1 MGLRIYNSLSRKKEE
16 FKPLDQ
22 GRVHIYVCGPTVYSE
37 PHIGHAKSYVSF
49 DVVVR
54 YFRYLGYTVKY
65 VQNITDVGHLTDD
78 ADEGED
84 KISKEARRAKI
95 EPMEIAQRYTW
106 SFFDAMDA
114 LNIIRPDISPHA
126 SGHIIEQIELITKL
140 IEKNI
145 AYEINGSVYFDVS
158 KFPEYGKLS
167 GRKVEELES
176 GGRIEI
182 NPEKRNPN
190 DFALWKKADPSHL
203 MRWPSPWGEGYPG
216 WHIEC
221 SAMSMKYLGE
231 TFDIHGGGLDNIF
244 PHHECEIA
252 QSEAVT
258 GKPFARYWMHNNMV
272 TVNGSKMGKSLGN
285 FFTVAEALSKYSP
298 ATIRYFVLSS
308 HYRNPLDFS
317 DKALQSAQ
325 TGIEKVQSTVGK
337 LKDLIA
343 SSSDL
348 KDFKPPFTVAE
359 YRKNFQD
366 SMDDDFNTPSAIAVL
381 FDLTR
386 ALNQYIADNS
396 KYHKPFLLE
405 IEKFYKDAGYDVL
418 GILEDRNE
426 QNQLISR
433 EYVEKMLN
441 AAIDIRNELRRQK
454 QWELSD
460 KIRDKLKELGF
471 TLVDQP
477 DGSTKW
483 EFEAKS

>member
-1 MGLRIYNSLSRKKEE
+1 MH
-16 FKPLDQ
+16 P

-49 DVVVR
+49 DIIVR
-54 YFRYLGYTVKY
+54 YFRYLGFAVKY

-84 KISKEARRAKI
+84 KISKEALRAKI

-106 SFFDAMDA
+106 SYFDAMDA
-114 LNIIRPDISPHA
+114 LNVTRPDISPRA

-140 IEKNI
+140 IQKKV
-145 AYEINGSVYFDVS
+145 AYEVNGSVYFDVS
-158 KFPEYGKLS
+158 KFSQYGKLS
-167 GRKVEELES
+167 GRKVDELES
-176 GGRIEI
+176 GTRIEV
-182 NPEKRNPN
+182 NPEKKNPN
-190 DFALWKKADPSHL
+190 DFALWKSADPSHL
-203 MRWPSPWGEGYPG
+203 MHWPSPWGEGYPG

-221 SAMSMKYLGE
+221 SVMSMKYLGE

-285 FFTVAEALSKYSP
+285 FFTIAEALSKYSP

-308 HYRNPLDFS
+308 HYRSPLDFS

-325 TGIEKVQSTVGK
+325 TGLEKVQSTVGK
-337 LKDLIA
+337 LRDLITK
-343 SSSDL
+343 SSDL
-348 KDFKPPFTVAE
+348 KDFKPSFSVAVFRE
-359 YRKNFQD
+359 NFEQ
-366 SMDDDFNTPSAIAVL
+366 SMNDDFNTPKAIAVL

-386 ALNQYIADNS
+386 ALNQYLADNT
-396 KYHKPFLLE
+396 KYHRPFLME
-405 IEKFYKDAGYDVL
+405 VEKLYKDAGNDVL
-418 GILEDRNE
+418 GILEYPNVEKRV
-426 QNQLISR
+426 ISE
-433 EYVEKMLN
+433 EYVDKLLDT
-441 AAIDIRNELRRQK
+441 AIEIRNDLRNRK

-471 TLVDQP
+471 ALVDQA

-483 EFEAKS
+483 EFENKSK

>member
-1 MGLRIYNSLSRKKEE
+1 MHPK
-16 FKPLDQ
+16 
-22 GRVHIYVCGPTVYSE
+22 RVHMYVCGPTVYSE

-54 YFRYLGYTVKY
+54 YFRYLGYAVKY

-106 SFFDAMDA
+106 SYFDAMDA
-114 LNIIRPDISPHA
+114 LNVIRPDISPHA
-126 SGHIIEQIELITKL
+126 SGHIVEQIELITKL
-140 IEKNI
+140 IEKGV
-145 AYEINGSVYFDVS
+145 AYEVNGSVYFDVS
-158 KFPEYGKLS
+158 RFPEYGKLS

-176 GGRIEI
+176 GARIEI

-244 PHHECEIA
+244 PHHECEVA

-258 GKPFARYWMHNNMV
+258 GKTFARYWMHNNMI

-285 FFTVAEALSKYSP
+285 FFTVADALSKYSP

-317 DKALQSAQ
+317 DNALQSAQ
-325 TGIEKVQSTVGK
+325 KGIEKLQSTEGR
-337 LKDLIA
+337 LRDLITR
-343 SSSDL
+343 SSDS
-348 KDFKPPFTVAE
+348 KNFKPPFSVSE
-359 YRKNFQD
+359 FRRNFGE
-366 SMDDDFNTPSAIAVL
+366 SMDDDFNTPKAIAVL

-386 ALNQYIADNS
+386 TLNQYFADNTE
-396 KYHKPFLLE
+396 YHKPFLME
-405 IEKFYKDAGYDVL
+405 VEKLYKDAANDVL
-418 GILEDRNE
+418 GILEDRNSE
-426 QNQLISR
+426 NQLISH
-433 EYVEKMLN
+433 EYVEKLLKTV
-441 AAIDIRNELRRQK
+441 IEIRNELRNEK

-471 TLVDQP
+471 VLVDQP
-477 DGSTKW
+477 DGSTTW
-483 EFEAKS
+483 EFESNLN